1 MATLTCVN
9 GSTLDVLPVM
19 VVDRDAV
26 PYELTLRML
35 RDGTP
40 FGAVGERCGFF
51 LAATAG
57 RLRTAAGEEADGQLR
72 WPDPDD
78 RFPASSAEGGVRA
91 WAADSG
97 LNADQTWA
105 ALQRYL
111 PRERDL
117 FTFRTRDPDDLA
129 TIGELRCSV
138 RTQRTWVAG
147 DAPAGG
153 GGRWR
158 LARRAVVEAWG
169 DEGAGVRAV
178 VGAVDLLRWLTEL
191 LDQAAAMGCSYDAVE
206 PSGLLR
212 RPAG

>member
-1 MATLTCVN
+1 MATLTCVDA
-9 GSTLDVLPVM
+9 STLDVQPVM

-26 PYELTLRML
+26 PYELTLRMT
-35 RDGTP
+35 RDGAP

-51 LAATAG
+51 LAATVG
-57 RLRTAAGEEADGQLR
+57 RLRAAADETIDRQPR
-72 WPDPDD
+72 WADEDD

-97 LNADQTWA
+97 LDADQTWA

-117 FTFRTRDPDDLA
+117 FAFRTRDPDDLA

-138 RTQRTWVAG
+138 RTQRTWEAG
-147 DAPAGG
+147 EGVAGG
-153 GGRWR
+153 GGQWR

-178 VGAVDLLRWLTEL
+178 VGAVDLRRWVTAL
-191 LDQAAAMGCSYDAVE
+191 LDEAAAMGCSYDAVE

>member
-1 MATLTCVN
+1 MATLTCVDA
-9 GSTLDVLPVM
+9 STLDVQPVM

-26 PYELTLRML
+26 PYELTLRMT
-35 RDGTP
+35 RDGAP

-57 RLRTAAGEEADGQLR
+57 RLRAAADETIDRQPR
-72 WPDPDD
+72 WADEDD

-97 LNADQTWA
+97 LDADQTWA

-117 FTFRTRDPDDLA
+117 FAFRTRDPDDLA

-138 RTQRTWVAG
+138 RTQRTWEAG
-147 DAPAGG
+147 EGVAGG
-153 GGRWR
+153 GGQWR

-178 VGAVDLLRWLTEL
+178 VGAVDLRRWVTAL
-191 LDQAAAMGCSYDAVE
+191 LDEAAAMGCSYDAVE